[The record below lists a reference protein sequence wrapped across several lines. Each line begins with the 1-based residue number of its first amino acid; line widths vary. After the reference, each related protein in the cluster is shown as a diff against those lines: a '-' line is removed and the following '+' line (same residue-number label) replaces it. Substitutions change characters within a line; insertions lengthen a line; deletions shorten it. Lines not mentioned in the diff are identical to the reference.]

1 MALIMAGLSV
11 AQEAVIVAK
20 IAQLVLMCKRGGGM
34 GKLTPDVHEKGAVRC
49 AAPFYRLMKQL
60 TSWPWRWRCGRPA

>member
-1 MALIMAGLSV
+1 V

-34 GKLTPDVHEKGAVRC
+34 GKLTPDVHEKGAVHC
-49 AAPFYRLMKQL
+49 AAPFCRLTEAAYFLALALALRAACMKL
-60 TSWPWRWRCGRPA
+60 S